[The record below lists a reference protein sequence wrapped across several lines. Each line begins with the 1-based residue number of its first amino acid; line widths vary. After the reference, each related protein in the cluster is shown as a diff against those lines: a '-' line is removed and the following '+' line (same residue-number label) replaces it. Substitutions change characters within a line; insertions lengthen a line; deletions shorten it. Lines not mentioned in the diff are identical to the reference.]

1 MNPDFRKVALA
12 AATLGLLVS
21 LYFALRPSG
30 SDDIDTS
37 ATTTTA
43 PAATTAPPATTTAP
57 PATTTAPAPTTT
69 APPAAPRPAQV
80 RIAVVGGRPVG
91 GIRRA
96 SVKKGRRVAITVTS
110 DLADE
115 IHLHGYDVSAP
126 VAPGKP
132 ARLTLTADVPGR
144 FELEFEQ
151 RGIPIAELEV
161 RP

>member
-21 LYFALRPSG
+21 LYFALRPGG
-30 SDDIDTS
+30 SDGTDTQS
-37 ATTTTA
+37 
-43 PAATTAPPATTTAP
+43 AATTAPTPATTAP
-57 PATTTAPAPTTT
+57 PPTTTAPAPTTT
-69 APPAAPRPAQV
+69 APPAAPKPAQV
-80 RIAVVGGRPVG
+80 RIAVIAGRPVG

-96 SVKKGRRVAITVTS
+96 SVDKGRRVAITVTS

-126 VAPGKP
+126 VAPGEP